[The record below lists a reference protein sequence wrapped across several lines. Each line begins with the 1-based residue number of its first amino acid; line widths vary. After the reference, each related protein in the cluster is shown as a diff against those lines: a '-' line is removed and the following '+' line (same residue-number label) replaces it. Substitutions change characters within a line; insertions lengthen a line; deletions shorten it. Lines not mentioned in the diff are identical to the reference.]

1 MTRAGLLLRT
11 FIAEHGLAALVAEAL
26 GVAAVFALI
35 GLAFAFPAAVAVPAQ
50 PLPATDGSGMGAR
63 P

>member
-1 MTRAGLLLRT
+1 MTRAHLIR
-11 FIAEHGLAALVAEAL
+11 LAAEAL
-26 GVAAVFALI
+26 GVAAVFALL